1 MNERSKKAVT
11 LVMITISI
19 ASYGIFFNLP
29 PVTEYDGWLIR
40 QYDEVQYSVTAEIH
54 AGDTFVADILNEYG
68 IASGS
73 SFRIRAAETPS
84 ILNISGISENLLEFT
99 GVVPVEQQLGQD
111 WVLRNSSL
119 PFFLPTGYWDEIDEA
134 LNQTVGIDL
143 VEEWWGDMT
152 ITTSIDSTELGVL
165 DYFLAW
171 EREDGVLQGMTIN
184 ATSHDGWDFIRLALS
199 SQRLAYQTDIDYLLQ
214 SVNRNVPVLILL
226 FGTFGSFFVLS
237 FLWRSEIQKRLQKP
251 LPGSLEDRLEEYSSV
266 YLLLWTTGLLI
277 TAITSLWASQ
287 FTPESI
293 VPVIGSYC
301 FAILLSS
308 FVSFYRLR
316 NIEWNSKP
324 VELIQYGFVSMAAFV
339 SGLFIF
345 QSGEVTTP
353 LAYALPLV
361 FILGALVP
369 LVVMYPL
376 RRLSLT
382 TQSEIVERDESSSM
396 MENEDG

>member
-11 LVMITISI
+11 LVMITISTV
-19 ASYGIFFNLP
+19 SYGIFFNLP
-29 PVTEYDGWLIR
+29 PVAEYEGWLIS
-40 QYDEVQYSVTAEIH
+40 QYDEVQYSVTADIR

-73 SFRIRAAETPS
+73 SFRIRAAEIPS
-84 ILNISGISENLLEFT
+84 TMNISGIVENLLEFR

-119 PFFLPTGYWDEIDEA
+119 PFFIPTGHWDEIDDE

-143 VEEWWGDMT
+143 VKEWWGEMT
-152 ITTSIDSTELGVL
+152 ITTSIDSAELGVL
-165 DYFLAW
+165 EYFLAW
-171 EREDGVLQGMTIN
+171 ERQDGVLQGMTIN

-199 SQRLAYQTDIDYLLQ
+199 SQRLAYQTDFDYLLQ
-214 SVNRNVPVLILL
+214 SVNRNVPTLILL
-226 FGTFGSFFVLS
+226 FGTFGSLFVLP

-251 LPGSLEDRLEEYSSV
+251 LPGSLEDRLEEYSSD

-277 TAITSLWASQ
+277 TAITSAMASQ
-287 FTPESI
+287 LISESI
-293 VPVIGSYC
+293 VPMIGSYC
-301 FAILLSS
+301 FAILLGSL
-308 FVSFYRLR
+308 VSLYKLR
-316 NIEWNSKP
+316 NIEWNFKS
-324 VELIQYGFVSMAAFV
+324 VELIQYAFVSMAGFV

-345 QSGEVTTP
+345 RSGEVVTP

-361 FILGALVP
+361 SILGALVL
-369 LVVMYPL
+369 LVVTYPL

-382 TQSEIVERDESSSM
+382 TQSEIVERDEISSM
-396 MENEDG
+396 MENDDG